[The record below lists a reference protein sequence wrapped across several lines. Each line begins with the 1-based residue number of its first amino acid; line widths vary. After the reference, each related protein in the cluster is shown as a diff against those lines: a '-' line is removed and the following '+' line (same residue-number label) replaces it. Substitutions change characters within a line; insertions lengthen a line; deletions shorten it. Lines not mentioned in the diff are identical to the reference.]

1 VQSSRIA
8 SLDLETY
15 LSSSGID
22 YRTEGKNV
30 GRKCVGICCPF
41 CQDETYH
48 LGVFRDHKNWKCF
61 RCHKNGSFSDLLR
74 VLFPDDWYSRL
85 NELGTPTFHE
95 GTAKDQIQALIR
107 GAGRDIEEEEHSV
120 VLPVAISVNEIVR
133 RRHSLLDAFLTKR
146 QISVDTCRSYAASVA
161 LLGRYMNRL
170 VIPVWKGNKLVGFQA
185 RDMTGKAE
193 IKYDSPPE
201 SQHKQVLYPE
211 PSLSYSSRIILVEG
225 PLDAWRMGPG
235 SVCSFGTS
243 LTEAQKRML
252 YASCP
257 SEVIFAWDEHAY
269 WKARE
274 AARELLSFV
283 PIVRVAKLCGPE
295 DTKEWDPDRL
305 GYERTMQCVESATVI
320 S

>member
-1 VQSSRIA
+1 VQASRIA

-15 LSSSGID
+15 LSSAGID

-48 LGVFRDHKNWKCF
+48 LGIFRDHKNWICF
-61 RCHKNGSFSDLLR
+61 RCHKHGSFSDLLR
-74 VLFPDDWYSRL
+74 LLFPNDWFTRL
-85 NELGTPTFHE
+85 KELGTPTFHE

-107 GAGRDIEEEEHSV
+107 GAERPVEEASHSV
-120 VLPVAISVNEIVR
+120 TLPVGLSINEIVR
-133 RRHSLLDAFLTKR
+133 RRHSILDAFLTKR
-146 QISVDTCRSYAASVA
+146 QIPTDTCRSYAASVA
-161 LLGRYMNRL
+161 LMGRYMNRL
-170 VIPVWKGNKLVGFQA
+170 VIPVQKGNKLVGFQA

-193 IKYDSPPE
+193 VKYDSPPE

-211 PSLSYSSRIILVEG
+211 PSLSYSKRIILVEG

-243 LTEAQKRML
+243 LTDGQKKML
-252 YASCP
+252 YSYHP
-257 SEVIFAWDEHAY
+257 TEVVFAWDENAY
-269 WKARE
+269 WKARA
-274 AARELLSFV
+274 AARELLLFV
-283 PIVRVAKLCGPE
+283 PVVRVAQLRGPA
-295 DTKEWDPDRL
+295 DPKEWDPDRL
-305 GYERTMQCVESATVI
+305 GYERTMECVESATVI